1 MNNEQQK
8 QLRESFP
15 KPVIQSMT
23 IGGKKLQYVGHA
35 DVTDRLLTVDPSWT
49 WEPLAFDERGLP
61 AFDERGG
68 LWIKL
73 TVCGLTRLGYGEPQ
87 GHNGY
92 DRTKGAI
99 GNAIRNA
106 AMRFGVALDLW
117 RKEETAPVPDDDH
130 VEASVVAMR
139 PDATDDNILD
149 WTARISAAQNKFQLK
164 KIGDEISAF
173 NVPDDVRTELLA
185 MFQGRKKEL
194 S

>member
-1 MNNEQQK
+1 MNNEQQQK
-8 QLRESFP
+8 LREAFP
-15 KPVIQSMT
+15 KNLIQTMT
-23 IGGKKLQYVGHA
+23 IGGKQLSYVGHA
-35 DVTDRLLTVDPSWT
+35 DVTDRLLSVDPSWT

-61 AFDERGG
+61 ALDDRGG

-87 GHNGY
+87 GHNAY

-117 RKEETAPVPDDDH
+117 RKEESAPVPDDDG
-130 VEASVVAMR
+130 VTADVVAMR
-139 PDATDDNILD
+139 PDPTDEHIVD

-164 KIGDEISAF
+164 KIGDEIASF
-173 NVPDDVRTELLA
+173 NVPDDVRAELIA

-194 S
+194 T